1 MIRSVDQLILCD
13 ERELL
18 RLWACLKECAWTDHH
33 RAPNYDPGGM
43 LHGPVSAQPALL
55 VQPRY
60 SFFVDTERS
69 VEILVSL
76 SSPSSA
82 KTSLDTNAYKSGRPQ
97 TWDFELQLQGSRG
110 RVASGHVELDA
121 GVQTVNIE
129 LNHVEAKLEP
139 YELVMRASPRGN
151 GGQSYTSTTE
161 LYYLPAK
168 TSGSMVKIDNLH
180 GGMLVA
186 NNVTNFAFEP
196 LLPFGFYTSCSGY
209 LNYSL
214 ANVSAYKDMGFNAI
228 NPVCM
233 HMTIVAGDC

>member
-1 MIRSVDQLILCD
+1 MI
-13 ERELL
+13 
-18 RLWACLKECAWTDHH
+18 
-33 RAPNYDPGGM
+33 
-43 LHGPVSAQPALL
+43 HGPVWTQPTLL

-60 SFFVDTERS
+60 SFYVDTECSAEIS
-69 VEILVSL
+69 VSIVSPT
-76 SSPSSA
+76 SN
-82 KTSLDTNAYKSGRPQ
+82 KTTLDAASYGWSHSQ
-97 TWDFELQLQGSRG
+97 AWDFELQLVGSPEKL
-110 RVASGHVELDA
+110 AFGHVSLDA
-121 GVQTVNIE
+121 GPASVSIE
-129 LNHVEAKLEP
+129 LENIEAKLEP
-139 YELVMRASPRGN
+139 YELLVHASPSGR
-151 GGQSYTSTTE
+151 GGQSYSMSTE

-186 NNVTNFAFEP
+186 NNVTNYAFEP

-233 HMTIVAGDC
+233 LIRRGRMATDQ